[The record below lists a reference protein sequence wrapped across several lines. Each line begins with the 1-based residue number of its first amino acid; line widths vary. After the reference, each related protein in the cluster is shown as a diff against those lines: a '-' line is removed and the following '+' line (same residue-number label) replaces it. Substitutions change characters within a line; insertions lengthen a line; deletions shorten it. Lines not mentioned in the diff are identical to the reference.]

1 MQELTRGAVSALHNN
16 NRDELKEDPILQVLN
31 IKTLQSNGVNRHRYV
46 PCPLFE
52 NLGVLDLGLTCRL
65 FYSLPESSFPMVPTL
80 CKVCDGKSQCSF
92 IDCVY

>member
-46 PCPLFE
+46 PMSPL
-52 NLGVLDLGLTCRL
+52 
-65 FYSLPESSFPMVPTL
+65 
-80 CKVCDGKSQCSF
+80 
-92 IDCVY
+92 